1 MIIGIGNDLINVERI
16 EKTLSKFGNRF
27 VNRVF
32 TDIEI
37 KKSDN
42 RLKRSSS
49 YAKRFAAKEAVT
61 KALGTGLSNGVF
73 FKDIG
78 IENDKYG
85 KPKIVLTGGAK
96 LRLDSILPEN
106 HEAKINITITD
117 DHPWAQ
123 ALVIIEAISKQS

>member
-1 MIIGIGNDLINVERI
+1 MIIGLGNDLINIERVEN
-16 EKTLSKFGNRF
+16 TLSRFGNRF

-32 TDIEI
+32 TDVEI
-37 KKSDN
+37 KKSES
-42 RLKRSSS
+42 RLKRSAS
-49 YAKRFAAKEAVT
+49 YAKRFAAKEALT

-96 LRLDSILPEN
+96 LRLEKIIPEN
-106 HEAKINITITD
+106 HKAKINLTITD

-123 ALVIIEAISKQS
+123 ALVIIEAIDE

>member
-1 MIIGIGNDLINVERI
+1 MIIGIGNDLINIERI

-78 IENDKYG
+78 IENDNCLLYTS
-85 KPKIVLTGGAK
+85 PSP
-96 LRLDSILPEN
+96 RD
-106 HEAKINITITD
+106 
-117 DHPWAQ
+117 
-123 ALVIIEAISKQS
+123 

>member
-1 MIIGIGNDLINVERI
+1 MIIGIGNDLINIERI

-73 FKDIG
+73 FKDIS

-96 LRLDSILPEN
+96 LRLDNILPEN

>member
-1 MIIGIGNDLINVERI
+1 MIIGIGNDLINIERI

-27 VNRVF
+27 VDRVF

-96 LRLDSILPEN
+96 LRLENILPEN
-106 HEAKINITITD
+106 HKAKINITITD

>member
-1 MIIGIGNDLINVERI
+1 MIIGIGNDLINIERI

-27 VNRVF
+27 VDRVF

-61 KALGTGLSNGVF
+61 KALGTGLSLSL
-73 FKDIG
+73 IH
-78 IENDKYG
+78 I
-85 KPKIVLTGGAK
+85 
-96 LRLDSILPEN
+96 
-106 HEAKINITITD
+106 
-117 DHPWAQ
+117 
-123 ALVIIEAISKQS
+123 

>member
-1 MIIGIGNDLINVERI
+1 MIIGLGNDLINIERVEN
-16 EKTLSKFGNRF
+16 TLSRFGNRF

-32 TDIEI
+32 TDVEI
-37 KKSDN
+37 KKSEN
-42 RLKRSSS
+42 RLKRSAS
-49 YAKRFAAKEAVT
+49 YAKRFAAKEALT

-96 LRLDSILPEN
+96 LRLEKIIPEN
-106 HEAKINITITD
+106 HKAKINLTITD

-123 ALVIIEAISKQS
+123 ALVIIEAIDE

>member
-1 MIIGIGNDLINVERI
+1 MIIGIGNDLINIERI
-16 EKTLSKFGNRF
+16 EKTLSKYGNRF

-73 FKDIG
+73 
-78 IENDKYG
+78 
-85 KPKIVLTGGAK
+85 
-96 LRLDSILPEN
+96 
-106 HEAKINITITD
+106 
-117 DHPWAQ
+117 
-123 ALVIIEAISKQS
+123 

>member
-1 MIIGIGNDLINVERI
+1 MIIGIGNDLINIERI
-16 EKTLSKFGNRF
+16 EKTLSKYGNRF

-85 KPKIVLTGGAK
+85 EPKIVLTGGAK
-96 LRLDSILPEN
+96 LRLENILPE
-106 HEAKINITITD
+106 HHKAKINVTITD

>member
-1 MIIGIGNDLINVERI
+1 MIIGIGNDLINIERI
-16 EKTLSKFGNRF
+16 EKTLSKYGNRF

-78 IENDKYG
+78 IELSL
-85 KPKIVLTGGAK
+85 IH
-96 LRLDSILPEN
+96 I
-106 HEAKINITITD
+106 
-117 DHPWAQ
+117 
-123 ALVIIEAISKQS
+123 

>member
-1 MIIGIGNDLINVERI
+1 MIIGLGNDLINIERVEN
-16 EKTLSKFGNRF
+16 TLSRFGNRF

-32 TDIEI
+32 TDVEI
-37 KKSDN
+37 KKSES
-42 RLKRSSS
+42 RLKRSAS
-49 YAKRFAAKEAVT
+49 YAKRFAAKEALT

-96 LRLDSILPEN
+96 LRLEKIIPEN
-106 HEAKINITITD
+106 HKAKQHLGNF
-117 DHPWAQ
+117 Q
-123 ALVIIEAISKQS
+123 KFERFE

>member
-1 MIIGIGNDLINVERI
+1 MIIGLGNDLINIERVEN
-16 EKTLSKFGNRF
+16 TLSRFGNRF

-32 TDIEI
+32 TDVEI
-37 KKSDN
+37 KKSES
-42 RLKRSSS
+42 RLKRSAS
-49 YAKRFAAKEAVT
+49 YAKRFAAKEALT

-96 LRLDSILPEN
+96 LRLEKIIPEN
-106 HEAKINITITD
+106 HKAKINLTITD

-123 ALVIIEAISKQS
+123 ALVIIEAINE

>member
-1 MIIGIGNDLINVERI
+1 MIIGIGNDLINIERI
-16 EKTLSKFGNRF
+16 EKTLSKYVNRF

-96 LRLDSILPEN
+96 LRLENILPE
-106 HEAKINITITD
+106 HHKAKINVTITD

>member
-1 MIIGIGNDLINVERI
+1 MIIGLGNDLINIERVEN
-16 EKTLSKFGNRF
+16 TLSRFGNRF

-32 TDIEI
+32 TDVEI
-37 KKSDN
+37 KKSEN
-42 RLKRSSS
+42 RLKRSAS
-49 YAKRFAAKEAVT
+49 YAKRFAAKEALT

-96 LRLDSILPEN
+96 LRLEKIIPEN
-106 HEAKINITITD
+106 HKAKINLTITD

-123 ALVIIEAISKQS
+123 ALVIIEAINE

>member
-1 MIIGIGNDLINVERI
+1 MIIGLGNDLINIERI
-16 EKTLSKFGNRF
+16 EKTLAKFGNRF
-27 VNRVF
+27 VDRVF

-37 KKSDN
+37 KKSDS

-96 LRLDSILPEN
+96 LRLENILPEN
-106 HEAKINITITD
+106 HRAKINITITD